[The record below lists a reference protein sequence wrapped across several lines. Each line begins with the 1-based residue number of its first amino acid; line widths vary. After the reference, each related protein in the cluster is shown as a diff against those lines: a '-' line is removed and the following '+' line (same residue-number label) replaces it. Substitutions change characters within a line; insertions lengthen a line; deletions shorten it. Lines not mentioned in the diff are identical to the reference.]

1 MEKTVIPLIKQDFR
15 GRMEAVATVAGCRA
29 FFPHLSAFALMAIS
43 AFPVTVS
50 ASWLATGPYGGDADI
65 VRAVPEGKGYVIA
78 AARNGL
84 IFSSVNGAASW
95 TNLPFPAQF
104 SGVLHALEIDP
115 KSPKTWYAGVE
126 SDMSRVS
133 GVYKTTDA
141 GATWTQLP
149 GTVGIGVWSL
159 AIWPG
164 DDQVIAAGTS
174 TGVFLTRDAGA
185 AWKKISPADD
195 TEIRPVVSLAFH
207 PGDSKILYA
216 GTTHLPWKTDNGG
229 ATWESI
235 HTGMIDDS
243 DVFSIQVD
251 AKNPEHVMASACSGV
266 YNSVDG
272 AKHWTKMDTPTGAFR
287 THFVALDPRHE
298 GVVFAGTTEGLLK
311 SANGGHLWRKVS
323 ASSVRALAFDPGL
336 DGRIFFAASGGTTQG
351 GLMVSTDEGSSLHE
365 SNAGFTN
372 RNFTTLS
379 GAGLSLYSSSVYEAG
394 TGGAYRTDNLA
405 ARWEHAGGP
414 AGDELVQMATAP
426 DDPKHLYA
434 AGYHGISE
442 SRDGG
447 TRWTARKVTPD
458 GYPAVALMPFS
469 NGVLL
474 AGTTSGL
481 FRTDSSG
488 AWTKVSG
495 QRNTQSLQR
504 SPGNVVAALT
514 TNGAL
519 VSSDE
524 GVTWTACGDS
534 GVRGSWYGLAF
545 DMLPKPQPGIGSHG
559 AVSAVALAATPAGL
573 FRSVDGCRTW
583 TQVHEGLGNQT
594 VSLVIFHPT
603 RAGVAFLS
611 QGGRIFVST
620 DGGQRWQPIDD
631 EAGSNAGPASLIVL
645 SAAPDTL
652 FALFPR
658 RGVYTTGIGMWLAP
672 TDKTTVGVNASVA
685 ARPRND

>member
-1 MEKTVIPLIKQDFR
+1 
-15 GRMEAVATVAGCRA
+15 MEAVATVAGCRA
-29 FFPHLSAFALMAIS
+29 FFSHLSAFALIAIS
-43 AFPVTVS
+43 ALPATVS

-65 VRAVPEGKGYVIA
+65 VRAVPDSKGQVIA

-95 TNLPFPAQF
+95 INLPFPAQF
-104 SGVLHALEIDP
+104 AGVLHALEVDP
-115 KSPKTWYAGVE
+115 KVPKTWYAGVE
-126 SDMSRVS
+126 SEMSRVS
-133 GVYKTTDA
+133 GVYKTVDA
-141 GATWTQLP
+141 GVTWTQLP
-149 GTVGIGVWSL
+149 GTEGIGVWSL
-159 AIWPG
+159 AIWTG
-164 DDQVIAAGTS
+164 DDRVIAAGTS

-185 AWKKISPADD
+185 AWKKISPAGD

-207 PGDSKILYA
+207 PDDSKILYA
-216 GTTHLPWKTDNGG
+216 GTTHLPWKTSDGG
-229 ATWESI
+229 GTWESI
-235 HTGMIDDS
+235 HTGMLDDS

-272 AKHWTKMDTPTGAFR
+272 AKHWTKLDTPTGAFR

-298 GVVFAGTTEGLLK
+298 GVVFAGTTDGLLK

-323 ASSVRALAFDPGL
+323 PSSVRALAFDSGL

-351 GLMVSTDEGSSLHE
+351 GLMVSTDEGSTLHE
-365 SNAGFTN
+365 SNTGFTN

-394 TGGAYRTDNLA
+394 TGGAYRSDNLA

-442 SRDGG
+442 SHDGAQH
-447 TRWTARKVTPD
+447 WTARKVTPD
-458 GYPAVALMPFS
+458 GYPATALMPLPG
-469 NGVLL
+469 GVLL

-481 FRTDSSG
+481 FRSVG
-488 AWTKVSG
+488 PNGVWTKVSG
-495 QRNTQSLQR
+495 QHNTQSLQQ

-519 VSSDE
+519 VSRDL
-524 GVTWTACGDS
+524 GLTWTSCGNP
-534 GVRGSWYGLAF
+534 GTRGAWYGLAF
-545 DMLPKPQPGIGSHG
+545 DMLPKSQSG
-559 AVSAVALAATPAGL
+559 AGDHATVSEVALAATPVGL
-573 FRSVDGCRTW
+573 FRSVDGCSTW
-583 TQVHEGLGNQT
+583 AQVQAGLDNQT

-603 RAGVAFLS
+603 RAGEAFVS

-658 RGVYTTGIGMWLAP
+658 RGVYTTGIGMWTAA

-685 ARPRND
+685 SRPRND